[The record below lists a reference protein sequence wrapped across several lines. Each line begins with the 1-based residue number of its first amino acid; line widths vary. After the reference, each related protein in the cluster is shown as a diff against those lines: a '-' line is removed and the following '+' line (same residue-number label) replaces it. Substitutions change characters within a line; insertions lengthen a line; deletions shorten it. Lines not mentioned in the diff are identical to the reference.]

1 MHIEQIKAFKK
12 LLEIYMKENESLKS
26 RCDTLTRD
34 NYQLERELIR
44 KNEIIQQYE
53 DPSREV
59 SE

>member
-53 DPSREV
+53 DPSRKV